1 MSTTTET
8 EASQIPL
15 TLVAGGHSVTGKR
28 ASYEDRLL
36 LAPEL
41 RLFAVA
47 DGLGG
52 HQNGATAAQTCVD
65 TLRSAIERAGE
76 PSADTMREAVEL
88 AHRAVRRLD
97 VCRVTR
103 TPYHKMSCHCQ
114 PPGTTL
120 SAVWFKPRSVIVAHT
135 GDCRVYR
142 WRSVTGGPEVL
153 TREHRL
159 GSSLSQYVGRPYGE
173 LEVDVREFAIG
184 PGHVLLVASDGLW
197 EPLEK
202 LGARQAAI
210 VEGDPAQ
217 RARNL
222 VALVESSSD
231 DNISALLVDVGSASE
246 VDP

>member
-1 MSTTTET
+1 MPTAAET
-8 EASQIPL
+8 DISRTPL
-15 TLVAGGHSVTGKR
+15 ALTAGGHSVIGKR
-28 ASYEDRLL
+28 SSHEDRLL

-52 HQNGATAAQTCVD
+52 HQDGALAAQTCVD
-65 TLRSAIERAGE
+65 ALRAAIERAGE
-76 PSADTMREAVEL
+76 PSADVMRDAVEQ

-97 VCRVTR
+97 VCRVTK
-103 TPYHKMSCHCQ
+103 TPYHKMSCYCR

-120 SAVWFKPRSVIVAHT
+120 SAVWFRPRSVIVAHT

-142 WRSVTGGPEVL
+142 WQSAAGEAEVL

-159 GSSLSQYVGRPYGE
+159 GGGLSQYVGRPYGE
-173 LEVDVREFAIG
+173 LEADVREFAVE
-184 PGHVLLVASDGLW
+184 PGHVLLIASDGLW

-202 LGARQAAI
+202 LGARQIAI
-210 VEGDPAQ
+210 GGGEPAQ
-217 RARNL
+217 RARDL
-222 VALVESSSD
+222 AAIVESTSD
-231 DNISALLVDVGSASE
+231 DNISALLVDVHSANG